1 MKFIEQ
7 LKIKTYPFF
16 KNLQNHKV
24 FVSIG
29 SSKLLKLV
37 KDRFLYKNHEPI
49 IVGDLVSFENMSFYF
64 EAPIK
69 VMSHAK
75 KSGLEARITRFAM
88 SQLTP
93 GSVAIDVGA
102 NYGFITLAMAKRVLP
117 DGKVLSFEPDPQIF
131 KKLRDSVTTNDLQ
144 DNCILINR
152 FAGKSEEDNF
162 VTIDQILTFY
172 GLDEV
177 DFVKIDVDGGDY
189 DVLFGAKQLLS
200 KYHPPLVIEMGQ
212 NQYEIY
218 NFLKGLGYTYFM
230 GMEGET
236 VVPPDFP
243 PNLFASITPLVIPVR
258 GSFK

>member
-1 MKFIEQ
+1 MKFIER

-16 KNLQNHKV
+16 KNLQNHKL
-24 FVSIG
+24 FLSIG
-29 SSKLLKLV
+29 NSRLLKPV
-37 KDRFLYKNHEPI
+37 KDLFLYKNHEL
-49 IVGDLVSFENMSFYF
+49 IVIDDIVNFENLSFYF

-88 SQLTP
+88 SQLNP
-93 GSVAIDVGA
+93 GSIAIDVGA

-117 DGKVLSFEPDPQIF
+117 DGKVLSFEPDPQVF
-131 KKLRDSVTTNDLQ
+131 NSLNDSVTANGLQ
-144 DNCILINR
+144 DSCILIKQ
-152 FAGKSEEDNF
+152 FAGKPEHENF
-162 VTIDQILTFY
+162 VTIDQVFTSY
-172 GLDEV
+172 GLDKV

-189 DVLFGAKQLLS
+189 DVLVGANQLLS
-200 KYHPPLVIEMGQ
+200 MFHPPLVVEMGQ

-218 NFLKGLGYTYFM
+218 NFLQGLGYTHFM

-243 PNLFASITPLVIPVR
+243 PNLFASTTPMEIPAR
-258 GSFK
+258 GSLK